1 MSPRIFK
8 SHAADKAS
16 AMSFRQRMALFTP
29 AVAFVTIYTSA
40 AMFNFGYDVGVFGGL
55 QAMTPFKKRFGTCD
69 SDGTCAIPSYL
80 SSIMNSTPY
89 LGKLLGTWVAAP
101 LAERFGRKKSLM
113 FIAICSIIGTI
124 LQISATTAAQFTVGR
139 ITCYF
144 MTGICMLMI
153 PSYLAET
160 APQQLRGLIGGQI
173 QIQIMFSQV
182 VANLINY
189 GTKQL
194 DTDACW
200 MIPLGIQFVMPAILI
215 AAYPFLVESPR
226 WLISRGD
233 TEAASAALRK
243 LRKNT
248 DPQTLNEELSIMLYA
263 KTNDGKGGWAEV
275 MTGTNKR
282 RAGVAIL
289 GMLCQQ
295 LSGQIFTS
303 QYGVLFYQQ
312 QGYGNSF
319 ALGIIYTALQFATA
333 LLTSFIVDKVGRRP
347 LLLGGGVAQATFL
360 YLVGGLGTI
369 AHPNSAAKDTL
380 VAGLMLFGVFF
391 GLTWAPLSY
400 ITMAE
405 SPARRV
411 AEKTSMLANSISIT
425 CAFVISFTVPY
436 LVNADYA
443 GLGARVGFLYGSTTV
458 CVTVLCWLFVPEMK
472 GRSLEELDALFER
485 GTPTRAFR
493 SAVVHVSG
501 AEEIGDGGELV
512 KPSKVVVEEVERV

>member
-1 MSPRIFK
+1 
-8 SHAADKAS
+8 
-16 AMSFRQRMALFTP
+16 
-29 AVAFVTIYTSA
+29 
-40 AMFNFGYDVGVFGGL
+40 MFNFGYDVGVFSGL
-55 QAMTPFKKRFGTCD
+55 QAMAPFKKRFGKCD
-69 SDGTCAIPSYL
+69 ADGTCAIPSYL

-124 LQISATTAAQFTVGR
+124 LQITATTAAQFTVGR

-144 MTGICMLMI
+144 MTGRICMLMI

-160 APQQLRGLIGGQI
+160 APQELRGLIGGQI

-226 WLISRGD
+226 WLISRGE

-248 DPQTLNEELSIMLYA
+248 DPQTLNEELSVMLYA
-263 KTNDGKGGWAEV
+263 RTNDGKGGWGEV
-275 MTGTNKR
+275 FTGTNKR

-289 GMLCQQ
+289 GMLAQQ

-319 ALGIIYTALQFATA
+319 ALGIVYTALQFATA
-333 LLTSFIVDKVGRRP
+333 LFTSFIVDRVGRRP

-369 AHPNSAAKDTL
+369 AHPSAAAKDTL

-405 SPARRV
+405 APARRV
-411 AEKTSMLANSISIT
+411 AEKTSMLANSLSIT

-472 GRSLEELDALFER
+472 GRSLEQLDALFER

-493 SAVVHVSG
+493 NAVVHV
-501 AEEIGDGGELV
+501 GGEEAGADGEV
-512 KPSKVVVEEVERV
+512 GKPGKVVVEEVERV

>member
-1 MSPRIFK
+1 
-8 SHAADKAS
+8 
-16 AMSFRQRMALFTP
+16 
-29 AVAFVTIYTSA
+29 
-40 AMFNFGYDVGVFGGL
+40 MFNFGYDVGVFSGL
-55 QAMTPFKKRFGTCD
+55 QAMEPFKKRFGKCD
-69 SDGTCAIPSYL
+69 SHGTCSIPSYL
-80 SSIMNSTPY
+80 SSVMNSTPY

-101 LAERFGRKKSLM
+101 LAERFGRKKSLL
-113 FIAICSIIGTI
+113 FVAVCSIIGTI

-160 APQQLRGLIGGQI
+160 APQELRGLIGGQI

-182 VANLINY
+182 IANLINN

-194 DTDACW
+194 ATDACW

-233 TEAASAALRK
+233 TDAASTALRK

-248 DPQTLNEELSIMLYA
+248 APSTLAAELNLMLHA
-263 KTNDGKGGWAEV
+263 RTNDGKGAWSEV
-275 MTGTNKR
+275 FSGPNKR
-282 RAGVAIL
+282 RTGIAIL

-303 QYGVLFYQQ
+303 QYGVLFYQH
-312 QGYGNSF
+312 QGYANSF
-319 ALGIIYTALQFATA
+319 ALGICYTTLQLSTALSAS
-333 LLTSFIVDKVGRRP
+333 LLVDHTGRRP
-347 LLLGGGVAQATFL
+347 LLLLGGLAQASAL
-360 YLVGGLGTI
+360 YLVGGLGTVT
-369 AHPNSAAKDTL
+369 APTRAEKDAL

-400 ITMAE
+400 TTMAE
-405 SPARRV
+405 APARRV
-411 AEKTSMLANSISIT
+411 AEKSAMLANSISIA
-425 CAFVISFTVPY
+425 CAFAISFSVPY
-436 LVNADYA
+436 LVDEEYA

-458 CVTVLCWLFVPEMK
+458 FVTGAVWCFVPEMK
-472 GRSLEELDALFER
+472 GRALEELDALFER
-485 GTPTRAFR
+485 GVSTRGFE
-493 SAVVHVSG
+493 SAVVRV
-501 AEEIGDGGELV
+501 DGGAGGDVEERKV
-512 KPSKVVVEEVERV
+512 GKVVVEEAERA